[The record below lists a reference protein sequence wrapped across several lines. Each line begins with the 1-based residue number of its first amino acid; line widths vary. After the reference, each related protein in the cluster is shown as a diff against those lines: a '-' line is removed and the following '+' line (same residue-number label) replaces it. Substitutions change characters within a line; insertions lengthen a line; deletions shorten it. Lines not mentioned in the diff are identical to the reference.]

1 MKAVVQRVSRAE
13 VTVEGEVVGA
23 IGLGLMILLGVGR
36 EDGDADARTLA
47 AKIAKLRIFPS
58 EHRPIDSSVVDVGGE
73 ALVVSQFTLLADTR
87 KGNRPSFVNA
97 AAPDEANRLYELFC
111 THLREAGVPTETGR
125 FAAMMDVSLTNDG
138 PVTIVM

>member
-13 VTVEGEVVGA
+13 VTVDGEVVGS

-36 EDGDADARTLA
+36 EDGDDEARTLA
-47 AKIAKLRIFPS
+47 TKIAKLRIFPS
-58 EHRPIDSSVVDVGGE
+58 EHRPIDSSVIDVGGS

-111 THLREAGVPTETGR
+111 THLREQGVPVQTGR
-125 FAAMMDVSLTNDG
+125 FAAMMDVTLTNDG